1 MSVVG
6 LSKASNTTLASDVRE
21 LTEVHLASL
30 SYDLSQTQGWENA
43 LLILSTSMNYSI
55 CRAAGSSNNL

>member
-6 LSKASNTTLASDVRE
+6 LSEASNTTLASDVRE

-30 SYDLSQTQGWENA
+30 SYDLSQTQG
-43 LLILSTSMNYSI
+43 
-55 CRAAGSSNNL
+55 